1 MIDRSKGFTSVFTL
15 NLSPISFNY
24 YGSTSMY
31 QSYERNQ
38 WIYYRDNYS
47 LSPGILVKYFNG
59 IEHKIPL
66 KDQFIEISRFIQS
79 KDGRFFTIFG
89 TKYEQVPDS
98 LTKNRMVDQ
107 FTQGIFIYEF
117 KLTEIILID
126 TIKFPERS
134 IVNCPEIQKKI
145 DSLPRY
151 SITKKLNDNEK
162 EIQTLEVGEYE
173 SDEFL
178 TYLQSVNDRYESEL
192 KLKETDEFYLLSEW
206 EKKYNK
212 MQ

>member
-1 MIDRSKGFTSVFTL
+1 
-15 NLSPISFNY
+15 
-24 YGSTSMY
+24 
-31 QSYERNQ
+31 
-38 WIYYRDNYS
+38 
-47 LSPGILVKYFNG
+47 
-59 IEHKIPL
+59 
-66 KDQFIEISRFIQS
+66 
-79 KDGRFFTIFG
+79 
-89 TKYEQVPDS
+89 
-98 LTKNRMVDQ
+98 MVDQ
-107 FTQGIFIYEF
+107 FIQGIFIYEF